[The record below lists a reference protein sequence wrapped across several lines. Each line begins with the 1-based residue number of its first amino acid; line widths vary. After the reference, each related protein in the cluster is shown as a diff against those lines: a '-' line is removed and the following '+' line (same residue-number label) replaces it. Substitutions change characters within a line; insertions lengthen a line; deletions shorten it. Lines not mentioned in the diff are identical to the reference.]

1 MKNNSIALFW
11 LLLVSILLL
20 PLISG
25 CATWYGYACV
35 EFPNADGAGLPDE
48 EIGYLDFGEINI
60 SVHID
65 DIQVRPGGKWEK
77 GEYIS
82 LYGLREEETACFARL
97 KPGSHIIRTNDRY
110 GENRPVDA
118 TLIIDVEAGHR
129 YKIHTDGCYTCKEW
143 RAAVWIKDQDTGKIV
158 TGTPPDWWLW

>member
-110 GENRPVDA
+110 GENRPVA
-118 TLIIDVEAGHR
+118 LNNTLDGRARNRRVTIMIMSLEPEQITELSIEA
-129 YKIHTDGCYTCKEW
+129 K
-143 RAAVWIKDQDTGKIV
+143 
-158 TGTPPDWWLW
+158 PD